1 MRSVWKRYIR
11 ANGVRGG
18 IWKLEPQRDG
28 AAHVHLLVD
37 HGRPGDDIAGERAWW
52 SQAWYEVVGS
62 GLVKHLQAGVQCDVV
77 RDWSGVA
84 AYAGKYL
91 GKAFEADPGWTKP
104 GRFWG
109 IFGRSC
115 WPVSVEDL
123 ELEPGQA
130 DQFQRQARSWYKRQL
145 TARVRI
151 QRQVERTKNGRRV
164 VAQVV
169 DKLPRWSKGVRQ
181 ALGDATGGVEVRP
194 VMCGRWPGRPG
205 QGLSMFMP
213 PDVVLGLLLW
223 STSIQAEPARPA
235 AMGRR
240 SAGDGC
246 TRPAAARVGEA
257 AGPHRGDPGG
267 GRAPPSIAE
276 RGRSAMVRFL
286 SGLSESEA
294 THGVDADQNL

>member
-1 MRSVWKRYIR
+1 M
-11 ANGVRGG
+11 
-18 IWKLEPQRDG
+18 
-28 AAHVHLLVD
+28 
-37 HGRPGDDIAGERAWW
+37 
-52 SQAWYEVVGS
+52 
-62 GLVKHLQAGVQCDVV
+62 
-77 RDWSGVA
+77 
-84 AYAGKYL
+84 
-91 GKAFEADPGWTKP
+91 DPGWKDP

-109 IFGRSC
+109 IFGRRC
-115 WPVSVEDL
+115 WPVSVEEL

-130 DQFQRQARSWYKRQL
+130 DHFQRQARSWYRRQV
-145 TARVRI
+145 TSRVRI

-169 DKLPRWSKGVRQ
+169 EKLPRWSKGARQ
-181 ALGDATGGVEVRP
+181 AMADVTGGVQVRP

-213 PDVVLGLLLW
+213 AAVVLQLLLW
-223 STSIQAEPARPA
+223 STSVQAEPARPA

-240 SAGDGC
+240 PPVRVYSRGQAG
-246 TRPAAARVGEA
+246 VGEA

-267 GRAPPSIAE
+267 GRAEPAIVE

-286 SGLSESEA
+286 SGLPESEA